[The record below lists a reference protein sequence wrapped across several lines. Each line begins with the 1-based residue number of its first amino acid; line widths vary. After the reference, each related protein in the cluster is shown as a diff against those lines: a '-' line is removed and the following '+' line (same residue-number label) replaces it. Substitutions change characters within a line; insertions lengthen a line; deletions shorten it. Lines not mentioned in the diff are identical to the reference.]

1 MSGKFPMTKEEYEML
16 KKELERLKKEERPR
30 VVQAI
35 AEARAH
41 GDLSENAE
49 YDAAKEEQGLL
60 EAKIREIEGKLA
72 NAEIIEPNKIQSD
85 TIMFGATVTVIDAD
99 TDEEKVYKIVG
110 EYIYDLAKGEIPY
123 NSPIAQALIGHKA
136 GDWVE
141 VDTPSGIKEF
151 EIVKVEYK

>member
-1 MSGKFPMTKEEYEML
+1 MKFPMTKEEYEML
-16 KKELERLKKEERPR
+16 KNELNRLKTTERKR
-30 VVQAI
+30 VIDAI

-60 EAKIREIEGKLA
+60 EARIRELESKLA
-72 NAEIIEPNKIQSD
+72 NAEIIEPQKVKSD
-85 TIMFGATVTVIDAD
+85 KVSFGATVTVVDGD
-99 TDEEKVYKIVG
+99 TGEEKVYKIVG
-110 EYIYDLAKGEIPY
+110 EYIYDLEKGEIPY
-123 NSPIAQALIGHKA
+123 TSPIAQALIGHSA

-141 VDTPSGIKEF
+141 VRTSQGIKEF

>member
-1 MSGKFPMTKEEYEML
+1 MKFPMTKEEYQKL
-16 KKELERLKKEERPR
+16 KEELNRLKTVERKR

-60 EAKIREIEGKLA
+60 EAKIRELESKLA
-72 NAEIIEPNKIQSD
+72 NADIIEPEKIRSNKVA
-85 TIMFGATVTVIDAD
+85 FGATVTVIDSD
-99 TDEEKVYKIVG
+99 TDEQKVYKIVG
-110 EYIYDLAKGEIPY
+110 EFLYDLDKGEIPY
-123 NSPIAQALIGHKA
+123 TSPIAQALMGHEE

-141 VDTPSGIKEF
+141 VETPQGLKEF
-151 EIVKVEYK
+151 EIVKIEYK

>member
-1 MSGKFPMTKEEYEML
+1 MKFPMTKEEYQKL
-16 KKELERLKKEERPR
+16 KEELNRLKTVERKR

-60 EAKIREIEGKLA
+60 EAKIRDLEGKLA
-72 NAEIIEPNKIQSD
+72 NADIIEPEKIKSNKVA
-85 TIMFGATVTVIDAD
+85 FGATVTVIDAD
-99 TDEEKVYKIVG
+99 TDEQKVYKIVG
-110 EYIYDLAKGEIPY
+110 EFLYDLDKGEIPY
-123 NSPIAQALIGHKA
+123 TSPIAQALMGHEE

-141 VDTPSGIKEF
+141 VETPQGLKEF
-151 EIVKVEYK
+151 EIVKIEYK

>member
-1 MSGKFPMTKEEYEML
+1 MTKKEYDMLMEEL
-16 KKELERLKKEERPR
+16 NRLKTVERKR
-30 VVQAI
+30 VIEAI

-49 YDAAKEEQGLL
+49 YEAAKEEQGLL
-60 EAKIREIEGKLA
+60 EARIRELEGKLA
-72 NAEIIEPNKIQSD
+72 NAEIIEPNKIQTD
-85 TIMFGATVTVIDAD
+85 KVMFGATVTVIDGD

-110 EYIYDLAKGEIPY
+110 EFLYDLSKGEIPY
-123 NSPIAQALIGHKA
+123 TSPIAQALIGHKV

-141 VDTPSGIKEF
+141 VETPQGIKEF